1 MEQAREGLR
10 VWRITRVS
18 VSVSVRI
25 SLYEIFCRANFNN
38 FGVKVVTLSDS
49 AFSNVVS
56 SKLVF
61 STHLGLSWDDNNFKY
76 TLLLKEKFLGNS
88 QNWTF

>member
-1 MEQAREGLR
+1 M
-10 VWRITRVS
+10 
-18 VSVSVRI
+18 SVSVRI
-25 SLYEIFCRANFNN
+25 RLYELFYRANFNN

-56 SKLVF
+56 SKLGF
-61 STHLGLSWDDNNFKY
+61 NTHLGLSSDDNNLKY
-76 TLLLKEKFLGNS
+76 ALLVKAKFLESS